1 MGTDGTM
8 ATTTAGG
15 STVTFDFNINSDGS
29 YSGSFTG
36 ANFIAYDSSVAA
48 GRICIPST
56 KTLTVAFKDYTSSF
70 TSIQSG

>member
-1 MGTDGTM
+1 MGTDTNM
-8 ATTTAGG
+8 VTPTATVA
-15 STVTFDFNINSDGS
+15 FDFHINSDGS
-29 YSGSFTG
+29 YTGSFTG
-36 ANFIAYDSSVAA
+36 TNLIAYDSSVAA